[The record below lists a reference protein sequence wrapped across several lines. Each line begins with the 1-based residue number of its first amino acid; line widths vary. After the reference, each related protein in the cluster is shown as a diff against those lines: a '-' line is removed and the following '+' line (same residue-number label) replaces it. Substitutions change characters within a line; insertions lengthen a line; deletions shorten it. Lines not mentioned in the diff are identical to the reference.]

1 MLMLLAT
8 IASATMLSDSIPVA
22 SAAALAP
29 AIQITLNDDGS
40 FMPGSPVRVRVQTR
54 DDGYLIV
61 FRVDGDGLVR
71 VLFPLDPNDD
81 AFVRG
86 NKQYELQDR
95 DHQEA
100 FLADDLAGNGMVY
113 AAVSAQPYQF
123 ADFVGNGHWDYGAI
137 ALRDS
142 TNDAETELSGIVARM
157 TAGRHFDYDAVGYT
171 VQQIAEAPSVAG
183 GGGYYPGYYDP
194 FYNPAW
200 RCLGCG
206 WGYPGADFS
215 LGLSFG
221 YSPFYDPWFYSP
233 WGYNYGYYSGG
244 SYGFPGTYP
253 VFVGGRSYRRPAP
266 VGRPRPRPD
275 SRGASGFVGSRGAGR
290 TAPDVRGANPQS
302 RGGNPGTRA
311 RPRPND
317 MNLVPRTAVPQ
328 SRQWQRPVFRQPPTS
343 ASGAQPPFDRG
354 RPGVSARPVYREPP
368 HVNRAPS
375 SSPSYRPSGP
385 PPSGRPSASPQR
397 SAPSAPRARPARSGG
412 GRGGHGGRRG

>member
-1 MLMLLAT
+1 MLMLLAA
-8 IASATMLSDSIPVA
+8 IASAASPSDSIPAVA
-22 SAAALAP
+22 TAALAP
-29 AIQITLNDDGS
+29 AIQITLNNDGT
-40 FMPGSPVRVRVQTR
+40 FTPGSPVRVRVQTR

-71 VLFPLDPNDD
+71 VLFPLDPSDD

-86 NKQYELQDR
+86 GKQYEVQDR

-113 AAVSAQPYQF
+113 AAVAAQPYQF

-142 TNDAETELSGIVARM
+142 TSDAESELSDIVGRM
-157 TAGRHFDYDAVGYT
+157 TGGRHFDYDAVGYS
-171 VQQIAEAPSVAG
+171 VEQVAEAPAATA

-244 SYGFPGTYP
+244 SYWFPGTYP
-253 VFVGGRSYRRPAP
+253 VFVGGGRSYRRPAP
-266 VGRPRPRPD
+266 VGRPRPRPGER
-275 SRGASGFVGSRGAGR
+275 SPSGFVGSSGAGR
-290 TAPDVRGANPQS
+290 TPPQSARANPQL
-302 RGGNPGTRA
+302 RGGNVGTRA
-311 RPRPND
+311 RPRPSDLN
-317 MNLVPRTAVPQ
+317 MVPRTAAPQ
-328 SRQWQRPVFRQPPTS
+328 ARQWQRPVFRQPPMGGS
-343 ASGAQPPFDRG
+343 PGAQSPIYRG
-354 RPGVSARPVYREPP
+354 RPSVSARPVYREPY
-368 HVNRAPS
+368 S
-375 SSPSYRPSGP
+375 RPSGP
-385 PPSGRPSASPQR
+385 PPSARPSAPSASRAR
-397 SAPSAPRARPARSGG
+397 SAPSG
-412 GRGGHGGRRG
+412 GGHGGRGHGH